1 MMPFN
6 FSFFVCTTIW
16 PKIMILIDLFLL
28 FAHDRLTKIYGLHS
42 FISFIYTRPFDQ
54 NIWHSFIYSFFC
66 KRPFDQNLGSSFIYS
81 LFSGRPSDQKL
92 GSSFIYFFSLHTTI
106 RPNIG
111 STFIYFFFCARP
123 FDQKI
128 GSSLIYFI
136 YLHTTIRLKC
146 IALFHTL
153 FLHAR
158 PFDQKLVSSL
168 IYTFYLYTTIRPK
181 LGFIFTL
188 WFIFFLIVPIFCT
201 LYSWQYCLYN
211 LYFIFM
217 AIWSL
222 SRCFLL
228 LVGYWKDP
236 EGFRENGRIQRDL
249 YSVRMKGFG
258 DTCTTS
264 RSQQGALA

>member
-106 RPNIG
+106 RPKYRVH
-111 STFIYFFFCARP
+111 FHLFFLLC
-123 FDQKI
+123 
-128 GSSLIYFI
+128 
-136 YLHTTIRLKC
+136 TTIWPKNRVF
-146 IALFHTL
+146 IDLFHIFAYDNSTKMYRPLSYTL
-153 FLHAR
+153 
-158 PFDQKLVSSL
+158 PSC
-168 IYTFYLYTTIRPK
+168 TTIRPK
-181 LGFIFTL
+181 ISVLINLYLLFVYDHSTKIRVHFYSL
-188 WFIFFLIVPIFCT
+188 IYFFLNCPNI
-201 LYSWQYCLYN
+201 LYA
-211 LYFIFM
+211 IFM
-217 AIWSL
+217 AVL
-222 SRCFLL
+222 PL
-228 LVGYWKDP
+228 
-236 EGFRENGRIQRDL
+236 
-249 YSVRMKGFG
+249 
-258 DTCTTS
+258 
-264 RSQQGALA
+264 